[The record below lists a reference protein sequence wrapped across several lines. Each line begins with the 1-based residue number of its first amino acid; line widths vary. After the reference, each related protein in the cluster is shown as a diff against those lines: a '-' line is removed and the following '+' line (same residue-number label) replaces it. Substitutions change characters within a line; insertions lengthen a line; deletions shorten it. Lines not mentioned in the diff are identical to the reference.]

1 MKFVFWLSLLFG
13 ILINRQIELNVVH
26 KTPVSLDDPIGQGY
40 GNPSTFDVLYITPGG
55 SKLFTETFTLNEK
68 QLFGGS
74 YHRGWLLPS
83 DKPIDLDLYLFYDGQ
98 DESKIRP
105 FLSSKLITPKNLSSS
120 PLSSALAPAAVA
132 SSANDSQ
139 SHHHHQQQHVS
150 KSTLTLY
157 FTPEHN
163 CEDFMRTNYRPFEIV
178 ERIASNM
185 YKAQLTQILLPFSET
200 PLYIC
205 MQQFDVD
212 ENIHDQFRLLIF
224 FLFLITVFSQ
234 FDFIDTILKRIF

>member
-1 MKFVFWLSLLFG
+1 MLWNFKMTTKKFAYLVTLWLF
-13 ILINRQIELNVVH
+13 ILVNHQYEQNVVH
-26 KTPVSLDDPIGQGY
+26 KTPLAVNDPSEQTY

-55 SKLFTETFTLNEK
+55 SKLLTETLTLNQK
-68 QLFGGS
+68 QLFGSS
-74 YHRGWLLPS
+74 YYRGWLLPS
-83 DKPIDLDLYLFYDGQ
+83 DQPIDLDLYLFYDGQ

-105 FLSSKLITPKNLSSS
+105 FLNSKLINQKNSSFSSVSSVPASLSTNESIT
-120 PLSSALAPAAVA
+120 
-132 SSANDSQ
+132 
-139 SHHHHQQQHVS
+139 HHHHPQQPLLT

-185 YKAQLTQILLPFSET
+185 YKAQLSQITLPFSER

-205 MQQFDVD
+205 MQQFDSD
-212 ENIHDQFRLLIF
+212 DNIHDQFRYSLTF
-224 FLFLITVFSQ
+224 YS
-234 FDFIDTILKRIF
+234 ILNTKQR